1 MVLFAKLF
9 NYFIVTFKQTYDKI
23 PFSNYAKISTVALI
37 SLLIILFL
45 PEITGGGHELV
56 EHLFNSNITF
66 KILLLFFIGKFL
78 FTMLCYATGS
88 PGGIFLPL
96 LVIGALI
103 GKIYGMTLSSML
115 NISSDYANLFIL
127 IAMTSYFTAVVRT
140 PITGIILILEMSG
153 NFSNLFS
160 LAIASAITYL
170 LSELFNQNSVYEIL
184 YENMLDSKNYDKEI
198 KNEKIVTFK
207 IPVTADSK
215 LSNKK
220 IKEIKW
226 PKNLLVVGIVRNGIE
241 FIPDGETTL
250 LDSDILIF
258 ITDESTSE
266 KHIKHISNMGLNS
279 EVFDNI

>member
-96 LVIGALI
+96 L
-103 GKIYGMTLSSML
+103 
-115 NISSDYANLFIL
+115 
-127 IAMTSYFTAVVRT
+127 
-140 PITGIILILEMSG
+140 
-153 NFSNLFS
+153 
-160 LAIASAITYL
+160 
-170 LSELFNQNSVYEIL
+170 
-184 YENMLDSKNYDKEI
+184 
-198 KNEKIVTFK
+198 
-207 IPVTADSK
+207 
-215 LSNKK
+215 
-220 IKEIKW
+220 
-226 PKNLLVVGIVRNGIE
+226 
-241 FIPDGETTL
+241 
-250 LDSDILIF
+250 
-258 ITDESTSE
+258 
-266 KHIKHISNMGLNS
+266 
-279 EVFDNI
+279 